1 MKRGDLE
8 AFFAELSSF
17 ERMQV
22 TPVIEVV
29 SVSGGEHVLIGTRK
43 GNVQI
48 SLPTSRLSIWREID
62 ALKPAWTRMPSW
74 EQDPPIPVPGDPH
87 VGWVEL
93 LYDLRYLYPLEDFG
107 VQMSL
112 QRVRR
117 GEKTAQ
123 IDLSAGGVRYSFH
136 INLLELMGVSVVIE
150 DCVLKV
156 IKGTVAP
163 IR

>member
-8 AFFAELSSF
+8 SFFAELSSF
-17 ERMQV
+17 ERIQE
-22 TPVIEVV
+22 TPVIDAV
-29 SVSGGEHVLIGTRK
+29 SVSGCEHVLIGTCK

-48 SLPTSRLSIWREID
+48 TLPTSRLTIWREID
-62 ALKPAWTRMPSW
+62 ALEPAWTRMPSW

-117 GEKTAQ
+117 GDEIAQ
-123 IDLSAGGVRYSFH
+123 IDLSADGALYSFR
-136 INLLELMGVSVVIE
+136 INLLELMGVSVVME

-156 IKGTVAP
+156 IKGAVAP